1 MSKRSEEE
9 GRPAGIPV
17 KPKATPEGK
26 DGGRTNE
33 KIGSVA
39 DRPHVGIPLTPS
51 RERRTIDL
59 AIEYWD
65 HDMRGSP
72 CLDATATY
80 FGIRHLLH
88 FMHSMKDFIRAM
100 RKGGHTIRQ
109 RTSLIRKK
117 PYTVQEFCNRLDSIL
132 NRAQAHHEGRV
143 PDAWVFTTRYIYEGD
158 KTHTAHIHA
167 TDTHGR
173 VVVDTAPMGS
183 DDDREVT
190 GVWGVWS

>member
-39 DRPHVGIPLTPS
+39 DRPHVGINLTPS

-65 HDMRGSP
+65 FDMRSSP
-72 CLDATATY
+72 CLDATATF
-80 FGIRHLLH
+80 FGVRHLLH
-88 FMHSMKDFIRAM
+88 FMHSGDDFLRAV

-109 RTSLIRKK
+109 RTSLIRKR
-117 PYTVQEFCNRLDSIL
+117 PYTVATFCNRLDRIL
-132 NRAQAHHEGRV
+132 NTKQAQLGGEI
-143 PDAWVFTTRYIYEGD
+143 PDYWVFTTRYPKKDGEGYEY
-158 KTHTAHIHA
+158 HIHA
-167 TDTHGR
+167 TDTYGK
-173 VVVDTAPMGS
+173 VVVDTAPVTGE
-183 DDDREVT
+183 DTREVT
-190 GVWGVWS
+190 NAWGVWS